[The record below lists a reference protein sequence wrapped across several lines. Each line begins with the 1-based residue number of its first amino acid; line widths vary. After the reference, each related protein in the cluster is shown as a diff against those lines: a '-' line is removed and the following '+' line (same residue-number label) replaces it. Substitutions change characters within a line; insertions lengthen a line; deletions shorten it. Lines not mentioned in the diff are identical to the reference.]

1 MQRDDCAMT
10 TPVSAWSTGP
20 TAPVRARITRIPTWL
35 CARKCGGAFDH
46 GTGRIVDAPLAEADR
61 MRERLALAEDRGDD

>member
-1 MQRDDCAMT
+1 MCD
-10 TPVSAWSTGP
+10 SA
-20 TAPVRARITRIPTWL
+20 I
-35 CARKCGGAFDH
+35 DH